1 MKILAVNIFSVNNH
15 QTIILAVQQ
24 HYSDASGVKYR
35 HYSLDG
41 YPWLILANTRHTWL
55 SFHTLIQEGN
65 DLKTILNPLC
75 SHCFSMSTILFFCLE
90 VPTMQCNISPS
101 SWDHWCMLIGQP
113 SSALLSLILVCRK
126 ITWQRPDSISFACKY
141 FPHKL
146 KNMLKNKHKKY
157 TTPKCCNYIPYNPSP

>member
-1 MKILAVNIFSVNNH
+1 MLAV
-15 QTIILAVQQ
+15 LQQ
-24 HYSDASGVKYR
+24 YR
-35 HYSLDG
+35 HYRPSLDG

-55 SFHTLIQEGN
+55 SFHTHSRREWSQN
-65 DLKTILNPLC
+65 YLKSLVFP
-75 SHCFSMSTILFFCLE
+75 LFFHLHHFVFCQD